1 MFKWGHL
8 TFTGTFNTTQL
19 VKYRCVASRSY
30 ICKLRLF
37 KINCLSMLFLLP
49 LPVNVM
55 RGGFWIL
62 PPEFK
67 QTRSFIQRG
76 EWHGRTVA
84 WEGIGTRWGASGR
97 GLEHGVIRFGRQCQA
112 DEIKGYAN
120 RGTER
125 IQEFFIVFTLPD
137 DFSYGKEDKKNV
149 ITLLRHVGRLLE
161 IITALDARVTQL
173 LDNLRKRG
181 FNHFTQ
187 CCKLNGRLNAMKLRS
202 KQKKCTLNLP
212 EF

>member
-1 MFKWGHL
+1 MWGHL

-19 VKYRCVASRSY
+19 VKYLCVSSRSY
-30 ICKLRLF
+30 ICKLRLL
-37 KINCLSMLFLLP
+37 KIYCLSILFLLP

-76 EWHGRTVA
+76 EWHGRTIA
-84 WEGIGTRWGASGR
+84 WEGIGARWGASGW

-125 IQEFFIVFTLPD
+125 IQEFLIVFTLPD
-137 DFSYGKEDKKNV
+137 DFSYGKEDKKYNH
-149 ITLLRHVGRLLE
+149 TTSSCRSPTRNHHSFRR
-161 IITALDARVTQL
+161 ACQL

-187 CCKLNGRLNAMKLRS
+187 CCELNDRLNAMKLRS
-202 KQKKCTLNLP
+202 KQKNAH
-212 EF
+212 